1 MVVAMTVPVY
11 SRTVLPAACQAA
23 TAAENADAFI
33 SCARAGT
40 DRYRDHNLAV
50 LDGYRRIGRDFPGM
64 GEHWIRVSL
73 VFDGVFDAS
82 RPEVLNY
89 VTIDGTRHLLGVAYA
104 VPLLDGE
111 RPPESPAGRD
121 AWHDHS
127 RTISDETILP
137 LHMHGS
143 SGGTGSRLA
152 MLHAWV
158 WSTNPDGVFAADN
171 WAIPFVRLELA
182 TPAEISA
189 AMGKALSLA
198 VGGRDYFE
206 MAIAAGATLSPA
218 DQVPVKR
225 ALDDAQ
231 HTVESL
237 VRALKSGENGRAPER
252 LAQVW
257 ARLWADMESV
267 VSEDAR
273 RRLALLPIR

>member
-1 MVVAMTVPVY
+1 MAMTAPVTG
-11 SRTVLPAACQAA
+11 RTLSSAPCQAA
-23 TAAENADAFI
+23 AAAENADAFI

-40 DRYRDHNLAV
+40 VRYRDHNLAV

-89 VTIDGTRHLLGVAYA
+89 ITIDGTRHLLGVAYA
-104 VPLLDGE
+104 VPLLDSE
-111 RPPESPAGRD
+111 QPPESPAGRD

-127 RTISDETILP
+127 RTINDETILP
-137 LHMHGS
+137 RHMHGS

-152 MLHAWV
+152 MLHAWI
-158 WSTNPDGVFAADN
+158 WSSNPDGVFAADN
-171 WAIPFVRLELA
+171 WAIPFLRLELA
-182 TPAEISA
+182 APVGITA

-198 VGGRDYFE
+198 AGGREYFE
-206 MAIAAGATLSPA
+206 LAIVAGATLAPA
-218 DQVPVKR
+218 DQILVKR
-225 ALDDAQ
+225 AMDDAQ
-231 HTVESL
+231 NTVESL
-237 VRALKSGENGRAPER
+237 VRALKAGQNGLAGER

-257 ARLWADMESV
+257 AQVWADMESV

-273 RRLALLPIR
+273 RKLALLPVR